1 MDDNWG
7 TPISRSLHIGTM
19 VYLQIV
25 DRESDWPI
33 DSGLSCQTNLDEN
46 PEAMGNNGNR
56 DFQRIAIVFPRVWS
70 HVMWATDNII
80 FNTL

>member
-1 MDDNWG
+1 
-7 TPISRSLHIGTM
+7 
-19 VYLQIV
+19 
-25 DRESDWPI
+25 
-33 DSGLSCQTNLDEN
+33 
-46 PEAMGNNGNR
+46 MGNNGNR